1 MKKPQ
6 MKTYLLAVL
15 ASATLLQI
23 SCEKDATDP
32 LPESEQENF
41 ETAALLQADESEWIT
56 EEIVNVAEEVYA
68 SEEIAATGKG
78 VAESGFIPECVT
90 ITTVRTDTTVE
101 KTIDFGTG
109 CELPNGNVLSGI
121 ILLTYA
127 KDMDLLEKTL
137 NMQLQDFTFNDIAV
151 EGGASL
157 VRQRANPEGNPQ
169 SDVTS
174 GFTGTWPSGETASW
188 KGSRTR
194 EWVEGYGSG
203 FWGDNV
209 FLVTGTQTFIN
220 RSGISWSRTVLEEL
234 RREWSC
240 RFLVSGVLQISRNDL
255 KAELDFGDG
264 SCDAFG
270 ALTYPDGTTET
281 VTLRR
286 LRK

>member
-15 ASATLLQI
+15 ASAALLQI
-23 SCEKDATDP
+23 SCEKDSTDP
-32 LPESEQENF
+32 LPDLEQENF
-41 ETAALLQADESEWIT
+41 ETAELLQADESEWIT
-56 EEIVNVAEEVYA
+56 EEIVNVGEEVYA
-68 SEEIAATGKG
+68 SEEISASGKG
-78 VAESGFIPECVT
+78 IAESGFIPECVT

-121 ILLTYA
+121 ILLSYA
-127 KDMDLLEKTL
+127 KDMDLVQKTL
-137 NMQLQDFTFNDIAV
+137 TMQLQDFTFNDIAV

-157 VRQRANPEGNPQ
+157 LRQRANADGNPQ
-169 SDVTS
+169 SDISS
-174 GFTGTWPSGETASW
+174 GFTGLWPSGATASW
-188 KGSRTR
+188 EGNRTR
-194 EWVEGYGSG
+194 EWIEGYGSG

-209 FLVTGTQTFIN
+209 FLITGSQTFVN
-220 RSGISWSRTVLEEL
+220 RAGTTWNRTVLEDL

-240 RFLVSGVLQISRNDL
+240 RFLVSGVLQLNRNDL
-255 KAELDFGDG
+255 TAELDFGDG

-270 ALTYPDGTTET
+270 ELTYPDGTTET